1 MAKQNDSNEPS
12 DKPCKACIGN
22 SDAEKAFKALNEHT
36 VKQIISESHFRVRIT
51 RCACERR
58 FVVVSTETVD
68 WNFGEDDQ
76 TWMAFPIQMDE
87 ADALALISER
97 EVESHLMD
105 LGHGRRF
112 VLRRYPTGE
121 DLTTVWRDSGFRIG
135 IHD

>member
-1 MAKQNDSNEPS
+1 MAEQDPGDILDNL
-12 DKPCKACIGN
+12 CKACVGN
-22 SDAEKAFKALNEHT
+22 SDAEKAFTALNAHT
-36 VKQIISESHFRVRIT
+36 VKQIISESHFSVRIT
-51 RCACERR
+51 RCACERH

-76 TWMAFPIQMDE
+76 TWMAFPVQKDE